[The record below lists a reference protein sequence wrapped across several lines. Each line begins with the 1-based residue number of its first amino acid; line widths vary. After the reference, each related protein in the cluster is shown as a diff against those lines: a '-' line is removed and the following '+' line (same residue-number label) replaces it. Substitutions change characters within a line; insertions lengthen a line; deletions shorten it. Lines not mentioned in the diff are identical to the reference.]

1 MFTVDHVLV
10 SDALLDAPFA
20 CHLGSCFGAC
30 CVHGDRGAP
39 LEPDERAALERALP
53 AVEDRLRPEALRVIA
68 RDGVWEGTEREGY
81 GTTTVGGRECVFV
94 TYDGGGRRPVAKC
107 ALQEAYRA
115 GRTDFEKPVSC
126 HLYPVRVETYGE
138 GTEAVDVLNYER
150 IDLCRPAVPHGERTG
165 VQLADFLAGPLA
177 RKYGAGWVGRFRETL
192 RQRRL
197 DVGIGPQEGPPGAP
211 PGTAP
216 TGAAPAPPAPVDSGS
231 DP

>member
-1 MFTVDHVLV
+1 MFQVDHVLV

-39 LEPDERAALERALP
+39 LEADEREALERALP
-53 AVEDRLRPEALRVIA
+53 VVESRLRPEALREIA
-68 RDGVWEGTEREGY
+68 QNGVWEGTEREGY

-94 TYDGGGRRPVAKC
+94 TYDGPPRRSGGGARPIAKC
-107 ALQEAYRA
+107 ALQEAFWA

-126 HLYPVRVETYGE
+126 HLYPIRVESYGE
-138 GTEAVDVLNYER
+138 GAEAVDVLNVER

-165 VQLADFLAGPLA
+165 VQLADFLDRPLT
-177 RKYGAGWVGRFRETL
+177 RRYGDAWVGRFRETL

-197 DVGIGPQEGPPGAP
+197 DVGIGPQDVG
-211 PGTAP
+211 
-216 TGAAPAPPAPVDSGS
+216 GAAG
-231 DP
+231 

>member
-1 MFTVDHVLV
+1 MFQVDHVLV

-39 LEPDERAALERALP
+39 LEADEREALERALP
-53 AVEDRLRPEALRVIA
+53 VVESKLRPEALREIA
-68 RDGVWEGTEREGY
+68 RRGVWEGTEREGY

-107 ALQEAYRA
+107 ALQEAFWA
-115 GRTDFEKPVSC
+115 GRTEFEKPVSC
-126 HLYPVRVETYGE
+126 HLYPVRVESYGE
-138 GTEAVDVLNYER
+138 GAEAVDVLNYER

-165 VQLADFLAGPLA
+165 VQLADFLDRPLT
-177 RKYGAGWVGRFRETL
+177 RKYGGAWVGRFRETL

-197 DVGIGPQEGPPGAP
+197 DVGIGPQDEGGA
-211 PGTAP
+211 GDGGG
-216 TGAAPAPPAPVDSGS
+216 GAAGGGVSALAP
-231 DP
+231 